1 MKPDFDEYYIE
12 MTRYMLG
19 KIEPDIEKAQTY
31 AAQAGFREDMTI
43 QVLLKKLLKLNQR
56 IIGYLL
62 DYMQIAEDAK
72 R

>member
-19 KIEPDIEKAQTY
+19 KIGPDIEKAQTY
-31 AAQAGFREDMTI
+31 AAQAGFEENMPI
-43 QVLLKKLLKLNQR
+43 QGLLKKLLKLNQK
-56 IIGYLL
+56 IIRWLL
-62 DYMQIAEDAK
+62 DYIQMAENAK